1 MLHETKSST
10 DKDIETI
17 FFMHDKDNIFLL
29 TLCTKINVYIV
40 KKSFLLASVAIV
52 ACLSSCGNNNGNKS
66 ENNEQQEVTSTQ
78 NALTDEI
85 NQEAVKT
92 EFDNLKI
99 AVGKIKMA
107 PFVSSTADGRITLT
121 EKEKMVKPDYL
132 INPSVVGKLAT
143 LSQKYHVVSMMAAD
157 LVVANM
163 YEMPTVDMKEA
174 MAKLLLD
181 INDEAFTNFANTP
194 WSDLEGA
201 SDALGFLVEEEYAA
215 GRQNL
220 FWDALAASLVEQL
233 YIITRNVDKFM
244 PMFTDETVED
254 FTFNFICLHEGLI
267 TMADTNDE
275 MSSLHNVLEP
285 LYAINAV
292 SVEQFREQLKQL
304 GGEIE
309 KCRNYLLQ

>member
-1 MLHETKSST
+1 M
-10 DKDIETI
+10 
-17 FFMHDKDNIFLL
+17 
-29 TLCTKINVYIV
+29 
-40 KKSFLLASVAIV
+40 KKSLLLASVVIA

-66 ENNEQQEVTSTQ
+66 EKNEQNEVVSAQ
-78 NALTDEI
+78 NALNDEI

-99 AVGKIKMA
+99 SVSKIRMA
-107 PFVSSTADGRITLT
+107 PFVSSTEDGRIQLT

-132 INPSVVGKLAT
+132 INPSIVGKLVT
-143 LSQKYHVVSMMAAD
+143 LSQKYHVTSMMAAD
-157 LVVANM
+157 LVIANL

-174 MAKLLLD
+174 IAKLLLD

-201 SDALGFLVEEEYAA
+201 SDALQFLIEEEYEA
-215 GRQNL
+215 GRQYL

-233 YIITRNVDKFM
+233 YIMTRNVDKFM

-254 FTFNFICLHEGLI
+254 FTFNFICLHEGLL
-267 TMADTNDE
+267 TMADTNEE

-292 SVEQFREQLKQL
+292 TVDQFREQLNQL

-309 KCRNYLLQ
+309 KCRQHLLQ